1 MALKGDRNYTD
12 GTDIS
17 FFMTATGERGGLVL
31 YSTGGS
37 GAAMDDS
44 SALVA
49 FPTGQSVSGVQPA
62 GLLLCDVVNYDLTR
76 QRLNWHQDQVQ
87 SGGKV
92 TLLKRGVV
100 VTNMIA
106 TGDTPTIGALA
117 YCDSSQGGKLT
128 STQPSGGVAVG
139 TFKSVKDADG
149 YCKVQITL
157 G

>member
-49 FPTGQSVSGVQPA
+49 FPTGQTISGVEPA
-62 GLLLCDVVNYDLTR
+62 GLLLNDVVNYDLTR
-76 QRLNWHQDQVQ
+76 QRRNWHQDQVQ
-87 SGGKV
+87 SGNKV

-106 TGDTPTIGALA
+106 TGVTPAIGDKVYIDTDQA
-117 YCDSSQGGKLT
+117 GKLT
-128 STQPSGGVAVG
+128 STAPTGGVSCG
-139 TFKSVKDADG
+139 TFLSTKDANS
-149 YCKVQITL
+149 YAKVQITI

>member
-17 FFMTATGERGGLVL
+17 FFMTATGERGKLVV

-44 SALVA
+44 TALVA
-49 FPTGQSVSGVQPA
+49 FPTGESLSGVEPA
-62 GLLLCDVVNYDLTR
+62 GLLLNDVVNYDLTR
-76 QRLNWHQDQVQ
+76 QRRNWHQDQVQ
-87 SGGKV
+87 SGNKV

-106 TGDTPTIGALA
+106 TGDTPTIGASV
-117 YCDSSQGGKLT
+117 YCDTDQGGKLT
-128 STQPSGGVAVG
+128 STQPTGGVSCG
-139 TFKSVKDADG
+139 TFLSTKDADG